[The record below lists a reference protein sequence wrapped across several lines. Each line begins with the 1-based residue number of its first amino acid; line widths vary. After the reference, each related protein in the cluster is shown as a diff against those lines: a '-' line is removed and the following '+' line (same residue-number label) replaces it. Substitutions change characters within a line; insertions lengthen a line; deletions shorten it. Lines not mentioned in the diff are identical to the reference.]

1 MLRFGSAAPSKKAGL
16 SGRERLRLWML
27 VIALGVVV
35 ASMRQLRQPETVENL
50 DRLFIGQAQ
59 PPFEKAVEEADD
71 RVLLESTGPRTSES
85 PANANSLERS
95 DSASFSESRE
105 FPSDESSSDLSG
117 VRDNT
122 YFRPEERNAWF
133 DLFAR
138 LQAMDPSQLAGATVG
153 EVTYAQLLQQPDVYR
168 GQVVT
173 LRGMVLREEVQ
184 QPAEN
189 TLGIARYHRL
199 WLRPQGGGQWPFVVY
214 CLKLPADFPRG
225 DQLRADVTVTG
236 FFFKNW
242 SYSYDEG
249 LGLAPVVLAS
259 GVDWQPPVAPAPRQ
273 TLTPQN
279 LVWAA
284 TGAALFALATVWWA
298 VRRTVRR
305 PRRVGRL
312 PDTFLLS
319 VAMAWIVSG
328 CFVSGCV
335 PVAIAAEQADDS
347 FQDVL
352 ALAGLGREVL
362 ATLTS
367 DADYGKDD
375 WQVLAQLV
383 YRLRQFPPAQ
393 LQRWASAAP
402 AAPWNVKADEHLGQ
416 IHAITATVESVE
428 PVNISGN
435 GPPEKMAAET
445 VLPKLYRCRF
455 RLADGTAGGVVLVP
469 RVPNHWQR
477 GEISE
482 EPVRFLGVGL
492 GSTADNKDRV
502 RLLLT
507 NHLAWYPRKGVSSGR
522 LLLARQ
528 GMDIALLDEVK
539 QRQPFVKPEVSR
551 EGEAFYQCLAA
562 LAAVDR
568 QELEM
573 LTEQTVAATA
583 LQWLAKKP
591 IAQQRQAELR
601 HELAATNDS
610 TEREALEQDLE
621 TARRD
626 LALATAVEKQADRKL
641 SSVAPLFLQ
650 PDGHVGE
657 LVRIEGVARRAV
669 RIAIPGG
676 AASQASTS
684 GKLSFD
690 AYYEMEVFT
699 ADSQNLPVV
708 CCVSRLPA
716 EFPVGDKIREPV
728 RVDGVFFKSW
738 RYRTRKNL
746 VGPGETGRQQQM
758 VTPVVVGGVPTWL
771 PTATSGQNRWG
782 LWGGMAFL
790 AALVVFWFVMFRLA
804 ERDRRRRAAMQPA
817 RLDDLPGKH

>member
-1 MLRFGSAAPSKKAGL
+1 MLRFGSAAPSTKTGL

-27 VIALGVVV
+27 VIALGLVF
-35 ASMRQLRQPETVENL
+35 AAMQQLRQPETVENL
-50 DRLFIGQAQ
+50 DRLFIGPAQ
-59 PPFEKAVEEADD
+59 PPVEEAVEETDD
-71 RVLLESTGPRTSES
+71 RVLLKSTEPRTSES
-85 PANANSLERS
+85 PANVNSLERS
-95 DSASFSESRE
+95 DSALFGESRG
-105 FPSDESSSDLSG
+105 FPSDEGSSDLSS

-168 GQVVT
+168 GQVVM
-173 LRGMVLREEVQ
+173 LRGKVLREEVQ
-184 QPAEN
+184 QLAEN
-189 TLGIARYHRL
+189 KLGIARYHRL

-225 DQLRADVTVTG
+225 DQLRADVMVTG
-236 FFFKNW
+236 IFFKNW

-273 TLTPQN
+273 TWTPQN

-305 PRRVGRL
+305 PRRAARL

-319 VAMAWIVSG
+319 VAIACVVSG
-328 CFVSGCV
+328 CAAA
-335 PVAIAAEQADDS
+335 AIAAEQADDN

-352 ALAGLGREVL
+352 ALAGLGQEVL
-362 ATLTS
+362 ATLS
-367 DADYGKDD
+367 ADADYGKDD

-393 LQRWASAAP
+393 LQRWAGAARTV
-402 AAPWNVKADEHLGQ
+402 PWNMKADEHLGQ

-428 PVNISGN
+428 LVD
-435 GPPEKMAAET
+435 PPEKVAAES

-455 RLADGTAGGVVLVP
+455 RLADGAAGGVVLVP
-469 RVPNHWQR
+469 RIPNHWQR

-482 EPVRFLGVGL
+482 EPVRFLGVEL
-492 GSTADNKDRV
+492 GSTADNNSRV
-502 RLLLT
+502 SLLLT
-507 NHLAWYPRKGVSSGR
+507 NHLAWYPRQGVSSGR

-539 QRQPFVKPEVSR
+539 QRQPFVKPDVSR

-562 LAAVDR
+562 LATVDR

-573 LTEQTVAATA
+573 LTEQNVAAA
-583 LQWLAKKP
+583 AQKWLAKKP
-591 IAQQRQAELR
+591 IAEQRQADLR

-621 TARRD
+621 MARRD
-626 LALATAVEKQADRKL
+626 LALAAAVEKQADLKL
-641 SSVAPLFLQ
+641 S
-650 PDGHVGE
+650 
-657 LVRIEGVARRAV
+657 
-669 RIAIPGG
+669 
-676 AASQASTS
+676 
-684 GKLSFD
+684 
-690 AYYEMEVFT
+690 
-699 ADSQNLPVV
+699 
-708 CCVSRLPA
+708 
-716 EFPVGDKIREPV
+716 
-728 RVDGVFFKSW
+728 
-738 RYRTRKNL
+738 
-746 VGPGETGRQQQM
+746 
-758 VTPVVVGGVPTWL
+758 
-771 PTATSGQNRWG
+771 
-782 LWGGMAFL
+782 
-790 AALVVFWFVMFRLA
+790 
-804 ERDRRRRAAMQPA
+804 
-817 RLDDLPGKH
+817 